1 MCKNRQSRIGGNF
14 EGDIFLTSTTVVR
27 GIGKKDPS
35 ACWSNDAYDRAKI
48 ISAMRR
54 LERVVSLNPTT
65 ASYCIRFRPKT
76 SDDKHLTS
84 IKNGSDCSS
93 YACYIFTTDKTFILS
108 FKVGRIF
115 EGSQHLTL
123 QMKSYCV
130 DREAAIMHEF
140 MRAFGFWH
148 EQSRPDRDDYITID
162 FNNVQKGNKRF

>member
-1 MCKNRQSRIGGNF
+1 
-14 EGDIFLTSTTVVR
+14 
-27 GIGKKDPS
+27 
-35 ACWSNDAYDRAKI
+35 
-48 ISAMRR
+48 MRR

-140 MRAFGFWH
+140 MRAFGFWN

-162 FNNVQKGNKRF
+162 FNNPRKLYHELSDPILISRVLYLIDEISILGDSTVVAHLSVHPIP